1 MMDKHKR
8 KISRLLCVIFAVF
21 WVSLS
26 MAQTKMISGTVTDEN
41 GEPIIGASIRIKNSQ
56 MGTVSGIDGNF
67 SLEVSPEDIL
77 VISYVGYKTQE
88 IKVGEQTKLTI
99 RLVEDVK
106 MIDELV
112 VVGYGI
118 LWLDMV
124 YREKV
129 I

>member
-1 MMDKHKR
+1 
-8 KISRLLCVIFAVF
+8 
-21 WVSLS
+21 

-118 LWLDMV
+118 Q
-124 YREKV
+124 RKV